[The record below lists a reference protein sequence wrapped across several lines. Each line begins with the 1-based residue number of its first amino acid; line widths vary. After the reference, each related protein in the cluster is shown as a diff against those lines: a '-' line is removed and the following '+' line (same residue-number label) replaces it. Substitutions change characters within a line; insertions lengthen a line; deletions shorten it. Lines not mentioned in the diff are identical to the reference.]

1 MAPRILSPAEKTKL
15 AAASVAAIEGGFI
28 SLAGNFSSSSW
39 LGPNRYATD
48 AQGVIHSEKSAGTRH
63 DPAEL
68 AEYVAAS
75 LPVHCL
81 DGWGFLSG
89 AVGELLNGD
98 WQVALHL
105 GYYAELRAATCLL
118 GSIGI
123 GTFNDYHVVLDDSTD
138 YKTIRNFPTHKFVWQ
153 VFEWWAK
160 QTDPFPL
167 GKIRVALA
175 GVTDTIEDWIDVAAP
190 GSTFAAFIAKEF
202 LDSWSIDLKI
212 LSDDHT
218 LRNTVSYRPTRII
231 TPIPLDARVICER
244 MLDHWRACEPAA
256 GSSFQVLDVEL
267 LGRSLEMV
275 YKALPKPSGVSTTLS
290 DFVRVALEKR
300 RPSSDPEFDREL
312 AVLSGAVT
320 STATP
325 IFTAAAIEGD
335 ATKPDGVLPVLA
347 RALLLLRLASAACAY
362 HTQAA
367 GFSESDV
374 QFWWEPLGEDCG
386 LWESSGPPT
395 TLSDLWQDAAAA
407 IDVIESKLSAS
418 SGPLSTWDLW
428 RHAED
433 AQALHEL
440 GRFQR
445 PGLWSLGLA

>member
-1 MAPRILSPAEKTKL
+1 MAPRTLSPTEKTKL
-15 AAASVAAIEGGFI
+15 AAASVAAIESGFI

-48 AQGVIHSEKSAGTRH
+48 AQGVIHSEKRARTRH

-105 GYYAELRAATCLL
+105 GYYAELRATTCLL
-118 GSIGI
+118 GSMGI
-123 GTFNDYHVVLDDSTD
+123 GTFNDYHIVLDDRKN
-138 YKTIRNFPTHKFVWQ
+138 YRTIGKFPTHKFVWQ
-153 VFEWWAK
+153 VIEWWAA
-160 QTDPFPL
+160 QNDPFPL
-167 GKIRVALA
+167 GKIRVSLA
-175 GVTDTIEDWIDVAAP
+175 GVTDTIEDWIDDAAP

-202 LDSWSIDLKI
+202 LDSWSIDLKV

-231 TPIPLDARVICER
+231 TPTLLNARVICER

-267 LGRSLEMV
+267 LRRSLEMV
-275 YKALPKPSGVSTTLS
+275 YNALPKPTSLA
-290 DFVRVALEKR
+290 DFVRIPLEKR
-300 RPSSDPEFDREL
+300 RPSSEPEFDREL
-312 AVLSGAVT
+312 AVLSGTVA

-325 IFTAAAIEGD
+325 IFTAAAIPGD
-335 ATKPDGVLPVLA
+335 ATNPDGVLPVLA

-362 HTQAA
+362 HMQTA
-367 GFSESDV
+367 GFSESEV

-386 LWESSGPPT
+386 LWERLAPPT

-407 IDVIESKLSAS
+407 IAEIETKLSAS

-428 RHAED
+428 SNAED
-433 AQALHEL
+433 VQALHEL
-440 GRFQR
+440 GRFQK